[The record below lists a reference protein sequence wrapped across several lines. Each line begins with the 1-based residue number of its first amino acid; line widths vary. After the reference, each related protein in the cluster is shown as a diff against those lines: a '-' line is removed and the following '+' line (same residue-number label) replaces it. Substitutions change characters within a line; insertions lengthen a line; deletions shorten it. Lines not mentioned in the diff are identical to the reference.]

1 MSLDVPIAM
10 IDTAEQ
16 GEIDDAAF
24 VTVVRD
30 SLPYAWHVITTAVA
44 DLNTMP
50 DAEFAQ
56 HAEAPPDEHARG
68 QLLRALASDAI
79 RSSLER
85 HFGVRLAFQNCHT
98 TRAYRPAATDG
109 QSHREFS
116 SARSQVL
123 NQTPQLRSC

>member
-1 MSLDVPIAM
+1 MSLDVPTAM
-10 IDTAEQ
+10 IESAER

-24 VTVVRD
+24 VAVVRD
-30 SLPYAWHVITTAVA
+30 SLPYAWQVITTAVG
-44 DLNTMP
+44 DLETAP

-56 HAEAPPDEHARG
+56 HAEAPPDEQARG

-79 RSSLER
+79 RRSLER

-98 TRAYRPAATDG
+98 TRAYRPAAVGG

-116 SARSQVL
+116 SARAQVL
-123 NQTPQLRSC
+123 NQTPELRNC